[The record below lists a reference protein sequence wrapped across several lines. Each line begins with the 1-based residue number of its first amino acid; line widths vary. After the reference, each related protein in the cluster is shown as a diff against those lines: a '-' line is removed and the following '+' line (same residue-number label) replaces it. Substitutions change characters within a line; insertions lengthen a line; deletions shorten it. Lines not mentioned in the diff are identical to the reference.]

1 LAVTPQRRI
10 ALISVVAA
18 LVLIAVK
25 LATGLVTG
33 SLGFLSEA
41 AHSGT
46 DLVAALLTFFAV
58 GVAGRP
64 ADLGHP
70 YGHGKAE
77 HLSALAE
84 ASILVIASIAIAV
97 TAVGRLAE
105 GEADVDAAW
114 YAFVVIGAVIVIDA
128 SRAAVSLRAA
138 RRYHSPAFGA
148 SALHFG
154 SDLAGS
160 TAVLV
165 GLLAVRGGYPEGDAA
180 AALFVAVL
188 VLGAAGRLIRQNVDV
203 LMDRAPAREVE
214 AARSAIEA
222 VEPQVELRRLRMR
235 RAAGRYFADVVI
247 GVPPAAAV
255 EQGHAAA
262 NAVEEA
268 VERAVPGAD
277 VVVHVEP
284 EEAGAALP
292 ERAHVAALRVSR
304 VREIHNIVVLEVGDR
319 TELSLHL
326 KLPGTLSLAE
336 AHEVASEVEREILA
350 AVPEI
355 DSVQTHL
362 EPLAEPTAGRRVPVV
377 DAAIEADSVR
387 RIVREATGSNPREL
401 RFLDTAGGRVAYLT
415 LGLDARGALTD
426 AHARASEI
434 EERIRR
440 SHPEIVEVIV
450 HTEP

>member
-1 LAVTPQRRI
+1 MTPQRRI
-10 ALISVVAA
+10 ALVSVVAA

-25 LATGLVTG
+25 LATGLATG
-33 SLGFLSEA
+33 SLGLLSEA

-64 ADLGHP
+64 ADRGHP

-77 HLSALAE
+77 HLAALAE
-84 ASILVIASIAIAV
+84 ASILIVLSLAIAV
-97 TAVGRLAE
+97 TAVRRLADGSVE
-105 GEADVDAAW
+105 VDPAW
-114 YAFVVIGAVIVIDA
+114 YALVVVGGVIVIDA
-128 SRAAVSLRAA
+128 SRAAVSLRAS
-138 RRYHSPAFGA
+138 RRYRSAAFAA

-160 TAVLV
+160 SAVLL
-165 GLLAVRGGYPEGDAA
+165 GLFAARAGHPEGDAA
-180 AALFVAVL
+180 AGLFVAVL
-188 VLGAAGRLIRQNVDV
+188 VVVAAVRLIRQNVDV

-214 AARSAIEA
+214 AARTAIQQL
-222 VEPQVELRRLRMR
+222 VPWIQLRRLRMR
-235 RAAGRYFADVVI
+235 RAAGRHFADIVI

-262 NAVEEA
+262 NAVEDA

-284 EEAGAALP
+284 QDAGPALR
-292 ERAHVAALRVSR
+292 ERAHAAALRVPR
-304 VREIHNIVVLEVGDR
+304 VREIHNIVVLDVGER

-326 KLPGTLSLAE
+326 KLPGELSLAE
-336 AHEVASEVEREILA
+336 AHEVASEVEAEILA
-350 AVPEI
+350 AVPEV
-355 DSVQTHL
+355 DAVQTHL
-362 EPLAEPTAGRRVPVV
+362 EPLAEPAPGRKVPV
-377 DAAIEADSVR
+377 DDMAAESASVR
-387 RIVREATGSNPREL
+387 RIVSDATGSEPREL
-401 RFLDTAGGRVAYLT
+401 RFLATPAGLVAFLT
-415 LGLDARGALTD
+415 LGMEAERELVE
-426 AHARASEI
+426 AHASASRI

-440 SHPEIVEVIV
+440 IHPEIVEVVV